1 MLLALLLN
9 LFLGATYFATK
20 KALAGL
26 PELTLVVVR
35 TGVALACL
43 VPLAGAPNLR
53 EIFRA
58 GKPAWRRLLAMGGL
72 GYALPLALGNY
83 GVAFSSAS
91 RASLLIG
98 TEPICV
104 AVFGALLLGESLSML
119 RLAALA
125 AGLAGATTVVSNGI
139 PFRGI
144 ADTSRLAGDLLLI
157 AHGAAWSI
165 YTIAGKSLL
174 GRFPP
179 LAITTASLAVA
190 LPLLLPLAAFELPH
204 LERGPALL
212 PSLGW
217 AVALGLL
224 ASALGTVLWNQALAQ
239 MDASTLAGFVFLQP
253 VAGVL
258 LGHYALGE
266 ELRPEAVVGGALV
279 LAGVY
284 LLAFEARRRG
294 A

>member
-1 MLLALLLN
+1 VLLALLLN

>member
-1 MLLALLLN
+1 MLLAFFLN

-35 TGVALACL
+35 TVVALACL
-43 VPLAGAPNLR
+43 MPLAGVTPVR
-53 EIFRA
+53 QIFRA
-58 GKPAWRRLLAMGGL
+58 GKPAWLRLLAMGGL

-104 AVFGALLLGESLSML
+104 ALFGALLLGERLSVL
-119 RLAALA
+119 RLAAFA
-125 AGLAGATTVVSNGI
+125 AGLAGATSVVSNGI
-139 PFRGI
+139 PFRGTP
-144 ADTSRLAGDLLLI
+144 DTSHLVGDLLLI

-165 YTIAGKSLL
+165 YTVAGKSLL

-179 LAITTASLAVA
+179 LALTAASLAIA
-190 LPLLLPLAAFELPH
+190 LPFLLPLAALELPR

-212 PSLGW
+212 PALGW
-217 AVALGLL
+217 AVALGLF
-224 ASALGTVLWNQALAQ
+224 ASALGAVLWNLALAQ
-239 MDASTLAGFVFLQP
+239 MDASILAGFVFLQP

-266 ELRPEAVVGGALV
+266 ELRPQAIAGGALV

-284 LLAFEARRRG
+284 LLAWEARRRG
-294 A
+294 S

>member
-1 MLLALLLN
+1 
-9 LFLGATYFATK
+9 
-20 KALAGL
+20 
-26 PELTLVVVR
+26 
-35 TGVALACL
+35 
-43 VPLAGAPNLR
+43 
-53 EIFRA
+53 
-58 GKPAWRRLLAMGGL
+58 MGGL

-83 GVAFSSAS
+83 GVALSSAS
-91 RASLLIG
+91 HASLLIG

-104 AVFGALLLGESLSML
+104 ALFGALLLREGLSLR

-125 AGLAGATTVVSNGI
+125 LGLVGATSVVANGI
-139 PFRGI
+139 PFRGPS
-144 ADTSRLAGDLLLI
+144 DTSQVAGDLLLI

-179 LAITTASLAVA
+179 LATTTASLAVA
-190 LPLLLPLAAFELPH
+190 LPLLLPVAALEFPH
-204 LERGPALL
+204 LAYTPALL

-258 LGHYALGE
+258 LGSYALGE
-266 ELRPEAVVGGALV
+266 ELRPQAVAGGALV

-284 LLAFEARRRG
+284 LLVWEARGRDL
-294 A
+294 

>member
-1 MLLALLLN
+1 MLALLLN

-20 KALAGL
+20 KALQGL

-43 VPLAGAPNLR
+43 VPLAGAPSLR
-53 EIFRA
+53 QIFRA
-58 GKPAWRRLLAMGGL
+58 GKPAWLRLLAMGGL

-83 GVAFSSAS
+83 GVALSSAS

-104 AVFGALLLGESLSML
+104 AAFGTLLLGEHLSAL
-119 RLAALA
+119 RLGALA
-125 AGLAGATTVVSNGI
+125 AGLAGATAVVSNGI
-139 PFRGI
+139 PFRGMPEN
-144 ADTSRLAGDLLLI
+144 SHLAGDLLLI

-179 LAITTASLAVA
+179 LAITAASLAVA
-190 LPLLLPLAAFELPH
+190 LPLLLPFAAFELPYPARAAT
-204 LERGPALL
+204 LLPAL
-212 PSLGW
+212 SW
-217 AVALGLL
+217 AVALGLF
-224 ASALGTVLWNQALAQ
+224 ASALGTVLWNQALSQ

-266 ELRPEAVVGGALV
+266 ELRSGAIVGGALV

-294 A
+294 S